1 MIYLNKYGWTLRDN
15 NLRHYYKG
23 FEIKKLILKSLSSTS
38 EYDFNYR
45 IYFSKKF
52 NNFSKKSSLSF
63 YRKSC
68 MIRKCGRVIFKDL
81 KLGRHVSKL
90 YASIGLLVGFRK
102 SSF

>member
-1 MIYLNKYGWTLRDN
+1 
-15 NLRHYYKG
+15 
-23 FEIKKLILKSLSSTS
+23 
-38 EYDFNYR
+38 
-45 IYFSKKF
+45 
-52 NNFSKKSSLSF
+52 
-63 YRKSC
+63 